1 MQINKAQQWEIWLR
15 GSIVFDNTIA
25 PLHQIR
31 LCLALAPQRLIDDM
45 RHWSPEQLEPGSY
58 LEENKVIDE
67 RGRE

>member
-31 LCLALAPQRLIDDM
+31 LCLALATQRFIDDI
-45 RHWSPEQLEPGSY
+45 RHWSPEQLESELY
-58 LEENKVIDE
+58 LEENEVIDE
-67 RGRE
+67 RR